1 MKTIKKY
8 KDFNEGL
15 ISKGLEIL
23 NYKIVKENDKIAK
36 KYLDMVYEDYSKKG
50 NLLAIKICQ
59 HKGYN
64 QLWYRITEDPY
75 GKPGEGGGNFPEYI
89 EIEIM
94 SIKEQLIK

>member
-36 KYLDMVYEDYSKKG
+36 KYLDMIYED
-50 NLLAIKICQ
+50 
-59 HKGYN
+59 
-64 QLWYRITEDPY
+64 Y
-75 GKPGEGGGNFPEYI
+75 GKPGEVGGNFPEYI

>member
-36 KYLDMVYEDYSKKG
+36 KYLDMVYEDYAKKG
-50 NLLAIKICQ
+50 I
-59 HKGYN
+59 Y
-64 QLWYRITEDPY
+64 
-75 GKPGEGGGNFPEYI
+75 
-89 EIEIM
+89 
-94 SIKEQLIK
+94 